1 MKDVMCLALTQL
13 SLSALSSTGLSALH
27 ISLDT
32 LLLHSQAILL
42 LGTHARPFLPPWVL
56 E

>member
-1 MKDVMCLALTQL
+1 MKDVMCLALTWL
-13 SLSALSSTGLSALH
+13 SLSVLTSTGLSALH

-32 LLLHSQAILL
+32 LLHSQAILL